1 MELQDWINSALT
13 RLQLLEIARLVMG
26 RVKTSGNAEVEMSFG
41 FISHVALDQKWVDE
55 RIGSHEIL
63 AWMHKAEVDEGLDLG
78 AFDVHMSLTGEKT
91 MITFDHESSLRVQAE
106 SEEWIGFL
114 KEVVRG
120 LGGELRR
127 I

>member
-1 MELQDWINSALT
+1 V
-13 RLQLLEIARLVMG
+13 QLLEIARLVMG
-26 RVKTSGNAEVEMSFG
+26 QLKTSGNAEVEMSFG

-63 AWMHKAEVDEGLDLG
+63 AWMLKAELDEGVELG
-78 AFDVHMSLTGEKT
+78 AFDVHMRVTGEKT
-91 MITFDHESSLRVQAE
+91 VITFDHESSLQVQAE
-106 SEEWIGFL
+106 SEEWIEFL

-120 LGGELRR
+120 LGGEVKR